1 MKKLIVVLA
10 ALIIMTACVFAAQY
24 HSVPLDN
31 EAYRLI
37 DVAVLRGA
45 VDSLPDVRPYNV
57 NVMRDLLNEMLS
69 SDCFSMSEKAE
80 INKVLSDFDS
90 MYGNSPTSR
99 FTDLFSKGYLR
110 ASSAISTTAV
120 GARISTEFTF
130 GHDSTEGSD
139 KVLDA
144 RVNGMAYINGDIL
157 SFMSYDLNFKLSLD
171 RIDPRARLVTDLQ
184 INCDGFYMDL
194 VHNGDRLTKLPRPA
208 DEPGLFGFFLGIQSL
223 SEVSVSLKDDVLT
236 ARFGT
241 VRRDWGPGFNNLGL
255 SGSARAFE
263 GLELSLRPVSWFS
276 YNVLTGALSNVSLDS
291 VNGVEWPSESMD
303 NKTGKYSNN
312 FSIHRVEVGPFY
324 GVKFGVWESVVWR
337 KRFEISYLNPFTIY
351 MFAQNALGD
360 YDNVL
365 AGLDL
370 SWTLPGVGRFYA
382 ALSMDE
388 LNDTNLIFNPRN
400 ILSCQIGAEFSP
412 KFLDFSLI
420 TVQMTYIPAFY
431 GSHYQDQV
439 PLFGNIPYTTA
450 YVNKGQNLS
459 YPVNPDTLEI
469 LFNCRTS
476 FGKGWSLDLTVK
488 DQMRSAQYS
497 YKKTGTDILT
507 FMSYSAYDDGAGGD
521 FGAYFKRDFFGNI
534 WDNALDVEARVEK
547 QLENFPLT
555 VSFGLTGIWQRTRGF
570 EPKVRHDGK
579 GFDYNPGE
587 VNFTGDWKNTFI
599 LNATLGA
606 RVYY

>member
-10 ALIIMTACVFAAQY
+10 ALIIMSACVFAAQY
-24 HSVPLDN
+24 HSVPIDDDV
-31 EAYRLI
+31 YRLI
-37 DVAVLRGA
+37 DAAVIRGA
-45 VDSLPDVRPYNV
+45 VSRQPDVRPYNV
-57 NVMRDLLNEMLS
+57 NVVRDLLNEMLS
-69 SDCFSMSEKAE
+69 SDCFTISEKVR
-80 INKVLSDFDS
+80 INKALSDLDS
-90 MYGNSPTSR
+90 MYGSSSTSR
-99 FTDLFSKGYLR
+99 FTDLLHKGYLR
-110 ASSAISTTAV
+110 TSLGKSTTAV
-120 GARISTEFTF
+120 GARIATEFTF
-130 GHDSTEGSD
+130 GHDTTEGAG

-144 RVNGMAYINGDIL
+144 RMSGMAYINGDIL
-157 SFMSYDLNFKLSLD
+157 SFMSYDLNFKLSMD
-171 RIDPRARLVTDLQ
+171 RIDPRARLVTDLK
-184 INCDGFYMDL
+184 IDCDGFYDDL
-194 VHNGDRLTKLPRPA
+194 FHNGDRLTMLPRPA

-223 SEVSVSLKDDVLT
+223 SEISVSLKDDVLT

-241 VRRDWGPGFNNLGL
+241 VCRDWGPGFNNLGL
-255 SGSARAFE
+255 SGSARAFD
-263 GLELSLRPVSWFS
+263 GLELSLRPVPWFS
-276 YNVLTGALSNVSLDS
+276 YNVLTGALANVSLKS
-291 VNGVEWPSESMD
+291 VNGVEWPSENMD
-303 NKTGKYSNN
+303 AKEGKYSNN
-312 FSIHRVEVGPFY
+312 FSIHRVELGPFY

-388 LNDTNLIFNPRN
+388 LNDANLIRNPRN
-400 ILSCQIGAEFSP
+400 ILSYQVGAEFSP
-412 KFLDFSLI
+412 SFLDFSLM
-420 TVQMTYIPAFY
+420 TVQLTYIPAFF
-431 GSHYQDQV
+431 GSHYQDKV
-439 PLFGNIPYTTA
+439 PLFADIPYTTA

-476 FGKGWSLDLTVK
+476 FGRGWTVGLTVK

-497 YKKTGTDILT
+497 CKKTGTDILT
-507 FMSYSAYDDGAGGD
+507 FMSYSAYDEGE
-521 FGAYFKRDFFGNI
+521 YRMRDFFGNI
-534 WDNALDVEARVEK
+534 WDNALDVEAGVEK
-547 QLENFPLT
+547 QLEDFPLT

-570 EPKVRHDGK
+570 EPTVRHDGK

-587 VNFTGDWKNTFI
+587 VSFTGDWKNTFI
-599 LNATLGA
+599 MNASLGA